1 MKLEIETK
9 YNLGDEVYF
18 LTSPNTYK
26 QGVIIDI
33 NIVPIM
39 NDNLAI
45 RYTIKYKY
53 DKFENYVS
61 DEHYIFLDKKE
72 AEIYIYNQELKNFY
86 NSMEALKEVCIS
98 TIPINTLPKEL
109 IPFHK
114 KLEEIK
120 EMLKEFYDGFNPKDK
135 YKF

>member
-33 NIVPIM
+33 NIVSIM
-39 NDNLAI
+39 NDNLVI

-61 DEHYIFLDKKE
+61 DEHHIFLDKKE

-86 NSMEALKEVCIS
+86 DSMEALKGVFIS
-98 TIPINTLPKEL
+98 TLPIKTLPHEL

-114 KLEEIK
+114 KLEDIK
-120 EMLKEFYDGFNPKDK
+120 EMLAEFYDGTNPKNE